1 MGSNTGSTVV
11 DGLQFGKCIANL
23 LHYYI
28 CDWFNTCRE
37 VCSSIVSVNRK
48 GRMVGTEVKP
58 VGIDKARF
66 AGKRKYN
73 RDRLL
78 NGDERAKSTGNE
90 ADVVN
95 NRNQGRRIDG
105 PWVFWPQKWLGLS
118 AIFMLQ
124 KKTELL

>member
-1 MGSNTGSTVV
+1 
-11 DGLQFGKCIANL
+11 
-23 LHYYI
+23 
-28 CDWFNTCRE
+28 
-37 VCSSIVSVNRK
+37 
-48 GRMVGTEVKP
+48 MVGTEVKP

-73 RDRLL
+73 RGRLL
-78 NGDERAKSTGNE
+78 NGAERANSTDNE

-118 AIFMLQ
+118 LFLCC
-124 KKTELL
+124 KKRPSCFRINYSKRSS